1 MSNVAVVRSRYPKYL
16 RRLSGLGRS
25 VRLVGEHGVFYFRTF
40 RDMGHALSAYRKETL
55 RIVAEMG
62 MGTGALA
69 IIGGTVVIVSFM
81 TLSAGALLAI
91 QGFAS
96 LSNIGVEALTGF
108 FAAFI
113 NVRIAAPVTSGIALA
128 ATIGAGA
135 TARIGAMRINEEID
149 AMEVMAIRS
158 IAYVVST
165 RVIGGLIV
173 IIPVYSMAVLMS
185 FLSAQ
190 LYTTYIAGQSA
201 GVYDHYFY
209 TFLRPTDLMYSFL
222 QAIVMAI
229 SVMLIHCYYGYHAS
243 GGPSGVGFAV
253 GRAVRASLIAVF
265 SVTLLVSLAV
275 YGTSGN
281 FDLAG

>member
-253 GRAVRASLIAVF
+253 GRAVRASLIAVV